1 MFLTPITGHEQCCS
15 GPLAGHRVIGKSD
28 FSRGHLRFKARWD
41 GFRAG
46 LGGNQR
52 VSLSSSSGNNQD
64 PAVQWGEPP
73 GLPNHL
79 PGLSS
84 SVSISLFPFLAWSLS
99 LPLSSLAFSV
109 SSFYGGEIG
118 RILSL
123 TKNNVMYLAKAHT
136 WHELKTFQFP
146 H

>member
-1 MFLTPITGHEQCCS
+1 MQWWLSHPDVLDPITGHEQCCS
-15 GPLAGHRVIGKSD
+15 GPLAGHRVTGESD
-28 FSRGHLRFKARWD
+28 FSCGHLRFKARWD

-73 GLPNHL
+73 GLPDHL

-84 SVSISLFPFLAWSLS
+84 SVSISLFPFLACSLS
-99 LPLSSLAFSV
+99 LPLSSSAFSV
-109 SSFYGGEIG
+109 SSFSGY
-118 RILSL
+118 R
-123 TKNNVMYLAKAHT
+123 
-136 WHELKTFQFP
+136 
-146 H
+146 